1 MGPVARCRG
10 YRAPGSPPRG
20 AKARPSASSFGSR
33 APRSC
38 CRRAATPPLTATSS
52 TRKARAAQAGPLS
65 ALSGA
70 VRATRG
76 AARAARHSPRL
87 AVQRQSRLANTAHT
101 TSRLLTR
108 QQSAAPACSGR
119 CGAAAPPPRP
129 VHGAGERRHGL
140 PPAAGGA
147 HFPKEAQDAPS
158 AYAALRSAAYGPRHA
173 KPTLS
178 LPERLSEE
186 GLASAYSPPPRPCPP
201 PGRAS
206 NARGHNHCWNCVSPL
221 FFQRTKHRAALGRAQ
236 QLRVATLG
244 SGNECGARRALAY
257 SAN

>member
-1 MGPVARCRG
+1 MATTRLTAVNQRTTA
-10 YRAPGSPPRG
+10 A
-20 AKARPSASSFGSR
+20 
-33 APRSC
+33 
-38 CRRAATPPLTATSS
+38 CRRCASLHG
-52 TRKARAAQAGPLS
+52 ARAAPAGSSS

-101 TSRLLTR
+101 TSMLLTR

-119 CGAAAPPPRP
+119 CGAAASPPCP

-147 HFPKEAQDAPS
+147 HFPVEAQDAPS

-186 GLASAYSPPPRPCPP
+186 GLAGAYSPPPRPCPP

-206 NARGHNHCWNCVSPL
+206 NARGHNPFRESLP
-221 FFQRTKHRAALGRAQ
+221 
-236 QLRVATLG
+236 
-244 SGNECGARRALAY
+244 
-257 SAN
+257 

>member
-1 MGPVARCRG
+1 MGPEFEKGDGRL
-10 YRAPGSPPRG
+10 
-20 AKARPSASSFGSR
+20 RPSLQQRLPGAEGPPEGCST
-33 APRSC
+33 APRHAACGGPIPSC
-38 CRRAATPPLTATSS
+38 AGIPATRVFLLATSS
-52 TRKARAAQAGPLS
+52 LLQAAPAGSSS

-76 AARAARHSPRL
+76 AARASRHSPRL
-87 AVQRQSRLANTAHT
+87 AVQRQSRLANTAHS
-101 TSRLLTR
+101 TSMLPTR

-158 AYAALRSAAYGPRHA
+158 AYAALRSAAHGPRHA

-178 LPERLSEE
+178 LPKRLSAE
-186 GLASAYSPPPRPCPP
+186 GLAARTRLLRGHALRP
-201 PGRAS
+201 GERG
-206 NARGHNHCWNCVSPL
+206 ARGHHHRWNSVSPASGPARVSL
-221 FFQRTKHRAALGRAQ
+221 QRAPFYKPR
-236 QLRVATLG
+236 
-244 SGNECGARRALAY
+244 
-257 SAN
+257 